1 MSNVA
6 RPHPCRTT
14 VLDLNP
20 PSRRLAL
27 RITEKI
33 HAMVQSL
40 DCDICIDIGNG
51 EGVVEY
57 METIRATRYYLAGL
71 TLSEH
76 ATVRVDD
83 SETGRVRGTMEC
95 YDEWKQ

>member
-1 MSNVA
+1 MTEGHEQRGAPPPVSDN
-6 RPHPCRTT
+6 
-14 VLDLNP
+14 LNP
-20 PSRRLAL
+20 PSRRFAQ
-27 RITEKI
+27 RITKKI

-40 DCDICIDIGNG
+40 DICIDIGNG

-57 METIRATRYYLAGL
+57 METIRATQYYLAGL

-95 YDEWKQ
+95 I